1 MADVIV
7 FCQAPADIKYVLALR
22 EKRKEDDFHIFAV
35 NVQALY
41 KFLST
46 CGAEYSS
53 LEYLP
58 LSKPYYFYKIWKNI
72 KNAVFISRIKR
83 TKLAGFKGAHVYF
96 FSPCSDW
103 VTGALVNYLSK
114 NNEVIFL
121 EHDSHRPVPI
131 ALSFADRLGVFLL
144 RYTTG
149 TRFLF
154 GSFGEESL
162 YYKHVLFWEEYRGK
176 TNEQDARSFLQD
188 ELLQVTEKYKYILPH
203 CDRSLLLFDAHLEH
217 VAKNGDKLLKQLVEL
232 ALSSG
237 YKVFV
242 KFHPRLGGKEFYKN
256 YNVTILPDYVPG
268 EFLPVEQFTLI
279 FSFCSTALAEA
290 AKKRKGDG
298 VYSMF
303 KLLDFSDK
311 GFEKIHARLLQER
324 SGGYI
329 QFINTVQELNNAL
342 LEGKIAF

>member
-1 MADVIV
+1 
-7 FCQAPADIKYVLALR
+7 
-22 EKRKEDDFHIFAV
+22 
-35 NVQALY
+35 
-41 KFLST
+41 
-46 CGAEYSS
+46 
-53 LEYLP
+53 
-58 LSKPYYFYKIWKNI
+58 
-72 KNAVFISRIKR
+72 
-83 TKLAGFKGAHVYF
+83 
-96 FSPCSDW
+96 
-103 VTGALVNYLSK
+103 
-114 NNEVIFL
+114 
-121 EHDSHRPVPI
+121 
-131 ALSFADRLGVFLL
+131 
-144 RYTTG
+144 
-149 TRFLF
+149 
-154 GSFGEESL
+154 
-162 YYKHVLFWEEYRGK
+162 
-176 TNEQDARSFLQD
+176 
-188 ELLQVTEKYKYILPH
+188 
-203 CDRSLLLFDAHLEH
+203 LLFDAHLEH